1 MSENIIIVDNANT
14 TSTEI
19 KCPGCGASSGI
30 KFDPATSRLTCPF
43 CGLSSELH
51 LPVRPA
57 AELDFNAAIQRANVN
72 WGYIKKLI
80 TCSNCG
86 GQTLYDAEQVT
97 GACPFCGSTSVTS
110 AAESEQIMA
119 PNAVIPFSITKEMT
133 QQCFVDFLM
142 RKRLLLK
149 GVTDCRLEN
158 ISGVYL
164 PFWTFD
170 TGTVTDYVIDTNY
183 NIPEGYTKPQRF
195 TGIFYDSFDDII
207 VFASDKNRNPYIPR
221 IQKFDFTKAVP
232 YSPKYLAGFAAERY
246 TVGINDA
253 FERSKKK
260 IPRRIKRDITLYE
273 EKALKTSVIVTDAS
287 TTYYNVKFRY
297 VLAPIYL
304 ATYRF
309 KNKEY
314 QVAINGQ
321 TGAACCDA
329 PTKIPRMVIALT
341 IAIIVS
347 TIIWIILWCLFPD
360 FFGHMWELLTHR

>member
-30 KFDPATSRLTCPF
+30 KFDPVTSRLTCPF

-51 LPVRPA
+51 LPVVPA
-57 AELDFNAAIQRANVN
+57 AKLDFNAAIQRANVN

-119 PNAVIPFSITKEMT
+119 PNAVIPFSITREMT
-133 QQCFVDFLM
+133 QQCFTDFLK
-142 RKRLLLK
+142 RKRLLSK
-149 GVTDCRLEN
+149 GVTDCKLEN

-170 TGTVTDYVIDTNY
+170 IGTVTDYVISTDTH
-183 NIPEGYTKPQRF
+183 IPEGYTRPQDF
-195 TGIFYDSFDDII
+195 AGVFYKTYNDII

-221 IQKFDFTKAVP
+221 IQKFDFSKAVP

-253 FERSKKK
+253 FERSRIK
-260 IPRRIKRDITLYE
+260 IPRWVKRDITLYE
-273 EKALKTSVIVTDAS
+273 ENAFKFHVIVTNAS
-287 TTYYNVKFRY
+287 TAYYNVKFRY
-297 VLAPIYL
+297 LLAPIYL
-304 ATYRF
+304 ATYRY
-309 KNKEY
+309 KNQEY

-329 PTKIPRMVIALT
+329 PTKITRMVTALT